1 MKGCTGSI
9 QCYGSKYCQHA
20 VQSITTINKCSTII
34 WILKS
39 ETKYDKIV
47 IGFSGASGIIYGIRL
62 LEILHSINI
71 QTYLIISEWAKKNIE
86 IETDNRLEYV
96 KSLSSVNYDN
106 FKLDASVSSGSFLHD
121 GMVIVPCSM
130 KSLSSIANGYDDT
143 LISRAAS
150 VTLKES
156 RKLILVPRETPLSR
170 IHLENM
176 IKLQDAGA
184 IILPAMPGFYHK
196 PSTIS
201 EIVDHLVG
209 KILDQLKIKH
219 DLFTRWK
226 DK

>member
-1 MKGCTGSI
+1 
-9 QCYGSKYCQHA
+9 
-20 VQSITTINKCSTII
+20 
-34 WILKS
+34 LKS
-39 ETKYDKIV
+39 ETRYDKIV

-62 LEILHSINI
+62 LEVLHSINI
-71 QTYLIISEWAKKNIE
+71 QTFLIVSEWAKKNIE
-86 IETDNRLEYV
+86 IETDKTLEYV
-96 KSLSSVNYDN
+96 KSLSSINYDN
-106 FKLDASVSSGSFLHD
+106 SKLDASVSSGSFLHD

-196 PSTIS
+196 PSTIN

-219 DLFTRWK
+219 DLFRRWK
-226 DK
+226 DQ

>member
-1 MKGCTGSI
+1 MTSG
-9 QCYGSKYCQHA
+9 
-20 VQSITTINKCSTII
+20 
-34 WILKS
+34 
-39 ETKYDKIV
+39 TKHVKIV
-47 IGFSGASGIIYGIRL
+47 IGLSGASGIIYGIRL
-62 LEILHSINI
+62 LEILHSIDI

-86 IETDNRLEYV
+86 IETQKTLEYV
-96 KSLSSVNYDN
+96 KSLSFVDYDN

-156 RKLILVPRETPLSR
+156 RKLIIVPRETPLSR

-176 IKLQDAGA
+176 IKLQEAGA

-196 PSTIS
+196 PSTID
-201 EIVDHLVG
+201 EIIDHLVG
-209 KILDQLKIKH
+209 KILDQLKIEH
-219 DLFTRWK
+219 DLFNRWK
-226 DK
+226 DQ

>member
-1 MKGCTGSI
+1 M
-9 QCYGSKYCQHA
+9 
-20 VQSITTINKCSTII
+20 
-34 WILKS
+34 KS
-39 ETKYDKIV
+39 ETRHDKIV

-62 LEILHSINI
+62 LEVLHSINT
-71 QTYLIISEWAKKNIE
+71 QTFLIVSEWAKKNIE
-86 IETDNRLEYV
+86 IETDKTLEYV
-96 KSLSSVNYDN
+96 KSLSSINYDN

-196 PSTIS
+196 PSSID

-219 DLFTRWK
+219 DLFRRWK
-226 DK
+226 DQ

>member
-1 MKGCTGSI
+1 M
-9 QCYGSKYCQHA
+9 
-20 VQSITTINKCSTII
+20 
-34 WILKS
+34 KS
-39 ETKYDKIV
+39 ETRYDKIV

-62 LEILHSINI
+62 LEVLHSINI
-71 QTYLIISEWAKKNIE
+71 QTFLIVSEWAKKNIE
-86 IETDNRLEYV
+86 IETDKTLEYV
-96 KSLSSVNYDN
+96 KSLSSINYDN

-196 PSTIS
+196 PSTIN

-219 DLFTRWK
+219 DLFNRWK
-226 DK
+226 DQ

>member
-1 MKGCTGSI
+1 M
-9 QCYGSKYCQHA
+9 
-20 VQSITTINKCSTII
+20 
-34 WILKS
+34 S
-39 ETKYDKIV
+39 ETRHDKIV

-86 IETDNRLEYV
+86 IETDKTLEYV

-156 RKLILVPRETPLSR
+156 RKLIIVPRETPLSR

-176 IKLQDAGA
+176 VKLQEAGA

-196 PSTIS
+196 PSTI
-201 EIVDHLVG
+201 EQIIDHLVG
-209 KILDQLKIKH
+209 KILDQLNIKH
-219 DLFTRWK
+219 DLFKRWK
-226 DK
+226 DQ

>member
-1 MKGCTGSI
+1 MTP
-9 QCYGSKYCQHA
+9 
-20 VQSITTINKCSTII
+20 
-34 WILKS
+34 
-39 ETKYDKIV
+39 ETKYDRIV

-62 LEILHSINI
+62 LEILHSLNI
-71 QTYLIISEWAKKNIE
+71 QTYLIVSEWGKKNIE
-86 IETDNRLEYV
+86 IETDKNLEYV
-96 KSLSSVNYDN
+96 KSLSSISYEN

-196 PSTIS
+196 PSTID

-209 KILDQLKIKH
+209 KILDQLKIKQ
-219 DLFTRWK
+219 DLFKRWK
-226 DK
+226 DQ

>member
-1 MKGCTGSI
+1 ML
-9 QCYGSKYCQHA
+9 
-20 VQSITTINKCSTII
+20 V
-34 WILKS
+34 S
-39 ETKYDKIV
+39 EARYDKIV

-62 LEILHSINI
+62 LEVLHSVNI
-71 QTYLIISEWAKKNIE
+71 QTYLIISEWAKKNIV
-86 IETDNRLEYV
+86 IETPKTLEYV

-106 FKLDASVSSGSFLHD
+106 SKLDASVSSGSFLHD

-176 IKLQDAGA
+176 IKVQEAGA
-184 IILPAMPGFYHK
+184 IILPAMPGFYHN
-196 PSTIS
+196 PSSIDQ
-201 EIVDHLVG
+201 IVDHLVG

-219 DLFTRWK
+219 ELFKRWK
-226 DK
+226 EQ

>member
-1 MKGCTGSI
+1 LAEI
-9 QCYGSKYCQHA
+9 RH
-20 VQSITTINKCSTII
+20 
-34 WILKS
+34 
-39 ETKYDKIV
+39 DKIV
-47 IGFSGASGIIYGIRL
+47 IGLSGASGIIYGIRL
-62 LEILHSINI
+62 IEVLHSINI

-86 IETDNRLEYV
+86 IETDKTLEYV

-106 FKLDASVSSGSFLHD
+106 FRLDASVSSGSFLHD

-156 RKLILVPRETPLSR
+156 RKLIIVPRETPLSR

-176 IKLQDAGA
+176 IKLQQAGA

-196 PSTIS
+196 PSTIE

-209 KILDQLKIKH
+209 KILDQLNIKH
-219 DLFTRWK
+219 DLFKRWK
-226 DK
+226 DQ

>member
-1 MKGCTGSI
+1 
-9 QCYGSKYCQHA
+9 
-20 VQSITTINKCSTII
+20 
-34 WILKS
+34 LKS
-39 ETKYDKIV
+39 ETRYDKIV

-62 LEILHSINI
+62 LEVLHSIDI
-71 QTYLIISEWAKKNIE
+71 QTFLIVSEWAKKNIE
-86 IETDNRLEYV
+86 IETDKTLEYV
-96 KSLSSVNYDN
+96 KSLSSINYDN

-196 PSTIS
+196 PSTIN

-209 KILDQLKIKH
+209 KILDQLKITH
-219 DLFTRWK
+219 DLFSRWK
-226 DK
+226 DQ

>member
-1 MKGCTGSI
+1 MT
-9 QCYGSKYCQHA
+9 
-20 VQSITTINKCSTII
+20 
-34 WILKS
+34 S
-39 ETKYDKIV
+39 ETKHDKIV

-86 IETDNRLEYV
+86 IETDKTLEYV

-156 RKLILVPRETPLSR
+156 RKLIIVPRETPLSR
-170 IHLENM
+170 IHLDNM
-176 IKLQDAGA
+176 IKLQEAGA

-196 PSTIS
+196 PSTID
-201 EIVDHLVG
+201 EIIDHLVG
-209 KILDQLKIKH
+209 KILDQLKIEH
-219 DLFTRWK
+219 DLFKRWK
-226 DK
+226 DQ

>member
-1 MKGCTGSI
+1 L
-9 QCYGSKYCQHA
+9 A
-20 VQSITTINKCSTII
+20 
-34 WILKS
+34 
-39 ETKYDKIV
+39 ETRHDKIV

-86 IETDNRLEYV
+86 IETDITLEYV
-96 KSLSSVNYDN
+96 KSLSSVNYEN

-156 RKLILVPRETPLSR
+156 RKLIIVPRETPLSR

-176 IKLQDAGA
+176 VKLQEAGA

-196 PSTIS
+196 PSTIE
-201 EIVDHLVG
+201 EIIDHLVG
-209 KILDQLKIKH
+209 KILDQLNIKH
-219 DLFTRWK
+219 DLFKRWK
-226 DK
+226 DQ

>member
-1 MKGCTGSI
+1 M
-9 QCYGSKYCQHA
+9 
-20 VQSITTINKCSTII
+20 
-34 WILKS
+34 KS

-47 IGFSGASGIIYGIRL
+47 VGFSGASGVIYGIRL
-62 LEILHSINI
+62 LEVLHSINI
-71 QTYLIISEWAKKNIE
+71 QTYLIISEWAKRNIE
-86 IETDNRLEYV
+86 TETNKTLEYV

-106 FKLDASVSSGSFLHD
+106 FKLDAAVSSGSFLHD

-156 RKLILVPRETPLSR
+156 RTLILVPRETPLSR

-196 PSTIS
+196 PSTID
-201 EIVDHLVG
+201 EIIDHLVG

-219 DLFTRWK
+219 KLFTRWK
-226 DK
+226 DQ

>member
-1 MKGCTGSI
+1 
-9 QCYGSKYCQHA
+9 
-20 VQSITTINKCSTII
+20 
-34 WILKS
+34 LKS

-47 IGFSGASGIIYGIRL
+47 VGFSGASGVIYGIRL

-71 QTYLIISEWAKKNIE
+71 QTYLIISEWAKRNIE
-86 IETDNRLEYV
+86 TETHKTLEYV

-106 FKLDASVSSGSFLHD
+106 FKLDAAVSSGSFLHD

-143 LISRAAS
+143 LISRAAY

-156 RKLILVPRETPLSR
+156 RTLILVPRETPLSR

-196 PSTIS
+196 PSTID
-201 EIVDHLVG
+201 EIIDHLVG

-219 DLFTRWK
+219 ELFTRWK
-226 DK
+226 DQ

>member
-1 MKGCTGSI
+1 
-9 QCYGSKYCQHA
+9 
-20 VQSITTINKCSTII
+20 
-34 WILKS
+34 LKS
-39 ETKYDKIV
+39 ETRYDKIV

-62 LEILHSINI
+62 LEVLHSINI
-71 QTYLIISEWAKKNIE
+71 QTFLIVSEWAKKNIE
-86 IETDNRLEYV
+86 IETDKTLEYV
-96 KSLSSVNYDN
+96 KSLSSINYDN

-196 PSTIS
+196 PSTIN

-209 KILDQLKIKH
+209 KILDQLRIKH
-219 DLFTRWK
+219 DLFRRWK
-226 DK
+226 DQ

>member
-1 MKGCTGSI
+1 M
-9 QCYGSKYCQHA
+9 
-20 VQSITTINKCSTII
+20 
-34 WILKS
+34 KS
-39 ETKYDKIV
+39 ETRYDKIV

-62 LEILHSINI
+62 LEVLHSINI
-71 QTYLIISEWAKKNIE
+71 QTFLIVSEWAKKNIE
-86 IETDNRLEYV
+86 IETDKTLEYV
-96 KSLSSVNYDN
+96 KSLSSINYDN
-106 FKLDASVSSGSFLHD
+106 SKLDASVSSGSFLHD

-196 PSTIS
+196 PRTIN

-219 DLFTRWK
+219 DLFKRWK
-226 DK
+226 DS

>member
-1 MKGCTGSI
+1 MLT
-9 QCYGSKYCQHA
+9 
-20 VQSITTINKCSTII
+20 
-34 WILKS
+34 S
-39 ETKYDKIV
+39 EARYDKIV

-62 LEILHSINI
+62 LEVLHSINI
-71 QTYLIISEWAKKNIE
+71 QTYLIISEWAKKNIV
-86 IETDNRLEYV
+86 IETPKTLEYV

-106 FKLDASVSSGSFLHD
+106 SRLDASVSSGSFLHD

-150 VTLKES
+150 VTLKEL

-176 IKLQDAGA
+176 IKVQEAGA
-184 IILPAMPGFYHK
+184 IILPAMPGFYHN
-196 PSTIS
+196 PSSIDQ
-201 EIVDHLVG
+201 IVDHLVG

-219 DLFTRWK
+219 ELFKRWK
-226 DK
+226 DQ

>member
-1 MKGCTGSI
+1 LT
-9 QCYGSKYCQHA
+9 
-20 VQSITTINKCSTII
+20 
-34 WILKS
+34 S
-39 ETKYDKIV
+39 ETKHDKIV

-86 IETDNRLEYV
+86 IETYKSLEYV

-156 RKLILVPRETPLSR
+156 RKLIIVPRETPLSR

-176 IKLQDAGA
+176 IKLQEAGA

-196 PSTIS
+196 PSTID
-201 EIVDHLVG
+201 EIIDHLVG
-209 KILDQLKIKH
+209 KILDQLKIEH
-219 DLFTRWK
+219 DLFKRWK
-226 DK
+226 DI

>member
-1 MKGCTGSI
+1 M
-9 QCYGSKYCQHA
+9 A
-20 VQSITTINKCSTII
+20 ETIH
-34 WILKS
+34 
-39 ETKYDKIV
+39 DKIV

-71 QTYLIISEWAKKNIE
+71 QTYLIISEWAKKNIG
-86 IETDNRLEYV
+86 IETDKTLEYV

-156 RKLILVPRETPLSR
+156 RKLIIVPRETPLSR

-176 IKLQDAGA
+176 VKLQEAGA

-196 PSTIS
+196 PSTID
-201 EIVDHLVG
+201 EIIDHLVG
-209 KILDQLKIKH
+209 KILDQLNIKH
-219 DLFTRWK
+219 DLFKRWK
-226 DK
+226 DQ

>member
-1 MKGCTGSI
+1 M
-9 QCYGSKYCQHA
+9 A
-20 VQSITTINKCSTII
+20 
-34 WILKS
+34 
-39 ETKYDKIV
+39 ETRNDKIV

-62 LEILHSINI
+62 IEVLHSINI
-71 QTYLIISEWAKKNIE
+71 ETYLIISEWAKKNIE
-86 IETDNRLEYV
+86 IETDKTLEYV

-106 FKLDASVSSGSFLHD
+106 FRLDASVSSGSFLHD

-156 RKLILVPRETPLSR
+156 RKLIIVPRETPLSR

-176 IKLQDAGA
+176 IKLQQAGA
-184 IILPAMPGFYHK
+184 IILPAMPGFYHN
-196 PSTIS
+196 PSTIE

-209 KILDQLKIKH
+209 KILDQLNIKH
-219 DLFTRWK
+219 DLFKRWK
-226 DK
+226 DQ

>member
-1 MKGCTGSI
+1 M
-9 QCYGSKYCQHA
+9 
-20 VQSITTINKCSTII
+20 
-34 WILKS
+34 KS
-39 ETKYDKIV
+39 ETRYDRIV

-62 LEILHSINI
+62 LEVLHSINI
-71 QTYLIISEWAKKNIE
+71 QTFLIVSEWAKKNIE
-86 IETDNRLEYV
+86 IETDKTLEYV
-96 KSLSSVNYDN
+96 KSLSSINYDN

-176 IKLQDAGA
+176 LKLQDAGA

-196 PSTIS
+196 PSTIN

-209 KILDQLKIKH
+209 KILDQLGIKH

-226 DK
+226 DQ

>member
-1 MKGCTGSI
+1 ML
-9 QCYGSKYCQHA
+9 
-20 VQSITTINKCSTII
+20 V
-34 WILKS
+34 S
-39 ETKYDKIV
+39 EARYDKIV

-62 LEILHSINI
+62 LEVLHSNNI
-71 QTYLIISEWAKKNIE
+71 QTYLIISEWAKKNIV
-86 IETDNRLEYV
+86 IETPKTLEYV

-106 FKLDASVSSGSFLHD
+106 SKLDASVSSGSFLHD

-176 IKLQDAGA
+176 IKVQEAGA
-184 IILPAMPGFYHK
+184 IILPAMPGFYHN
-196 PSTIS
+196 PSSIDQ
-201 EIVDHLVG
+201 IVDHLVG

-219 DLFTRWK
+219 ELFKRWK
-226 DK
+226 DQ

>member
-1 MKGCTGSI
+1 L
-9 QCYGSKYCQHA
+9 A
-20 VQSITTINKCSTII
+20 
-34 WILKS
+34 
-39 ETKYDKIV
+39 ETRHDKIV

-86 IETDNRLEYV
+86 IETDKTLEYV

-106 FKLDASVSSGSFLHD
+106 FRLDASVSSGSFLHD

-156 RKLILVPRETPLSR
+156 RKLIIVPRETPLSR

-176 IKLQDAGA
+176 VKLQEAGA

-196 PSTIS
+196 PSRIE
-201 EIVDHLVG
+201 EIIDHLVG
-209 KILDQLKIKH
+209 KILDQLNIKH
-219 DLFTRWK
+219 DLFKRWK
-226 DK
+226 DQ

>member
-1 MKGCTGSI
+1 MT
-9 QCYGSKYCQHA
+9 
-20 VQSITTINKCSTII
+20 
-34 WILKS
+34 
-39 ETKYDKIV
+39 ETRHDKIV
-47 IGFSGASGIIYGIRL
+47 IGFSGASGVIYGIRL
-62 LEILHSINI
+62 IEVLHSMSVE
-71 QTYLIISEWAKKNIE
+71 TYLIISEWAKKNIE
-86 IETDNRLEYV
+86 IETDKTLEYV

-106 FKLDASVSSGSFLHD
+106 FSLDASVSSGSFLHN

-156 RKLILVPRETPLSR
+156 RKLIIVPRETPLSR

-176 IKLQDAGA
+176 IKLQQAGA

-196 PSTIS
+196 PSTIE

-209 KILDQLKIKH
+209 KILDQLNIEH
-219 DLFTRWK
+219 HLFKRWK
-226 DK
+226 DQ

>member
-1 MKGCTGSI
+1 
-9 QCYGSKYCQHA
+9 
-20 VQSITTINKCSTII
+20 
-34 WILKS
+34 LKS
-39 ETKYDKIV
+39 ETRDDKIV

-86 IETDNRLEYV
+86 IETDKTLEYV
-96 KSLSSVNYDN
+96 KSLSSINYDN

-184 IILPAMPGFYHK
+184 IILPAMPGFYHR
-196 PSTIS
+196 PSTID

-219 DLFTRWK
+219 HLFSRWK
-226 DK
+226 DR

>member
-1 MKGCTGSI
+1 M
-9 QCYGSKYCQHA
+9 
-20 VQSITTINKCSTII
+20 
-34 WILKS
+34 KS

-47 IGFSGASGIIYGIRL
+47 VGFSGASGVIYGIRL
-62 LEILHSINI
+62 LEVLHSINI
-71 QTYLIISEWAKKNIE
+71 QTYLIISEWAKRNIE
-86 IETDNRLEYV
+86 TETHKTLEYV

-106 FKLDASVSSGSFLHD
+106 FKLDAAVSSGSFLHD

-156 RKLILVPRETPLSR
+156 RTLILVPRETPLSR

-196 PSTIS
+196 PSTID
-201 EIVDHLVG
+201 EIIDHLVG

-219 DLFTRWK
+219 ELFTRWK
-226 DK
+226 DQ

>member
-1 MKGCTGSI
+1 MT
-9 QCYGSKYCQHA
+9 
-20 VQSITTINKCSTII
+20 
-34 WILKS
+34 S
-39 ETKYDKIV
+39 ETKHDKIV

-86 IETDNRLEYV
+86 IETDKSLEYV

-156 RKLILVPRETPLSR
+156 RKLIIVPRETPLSR

-176 IKLQDAGA
+176 IKLQEAGA
-184 IILPAMPGFYHK
+184 IILPAMPGFYHN
-196 PSTIS
+196 PSTID
-201 EIVDHLVG
+201 EIIDHLVG
-209 KILDQLKIKH
+209 KILDQLKIEH
-219 DLFTRWK
+219 DLFKRWK
-226 DK
+226 DQ

>member
-1 MKGCTGSI
+1 MRSD
-9 QCYGSKYCQHA
+9 
-20 VQSITTINKCSTII
+20 
-34 WILKS
+34 
-39 ETKYDKIV
+39 TKHHKIV
-47 IGFSGASGIIYGIRL
+47 IGVSGASGIIYGIRL

-86 IETDNRLEYV
+86 IETDKTLEYV

-156 RKLILVPRETPLSR
+156 RKLIIVPRETPLSR

-176 IKLQDAGA
+176 IKLQEAGA
-184 IILPAMPGFYHK
+184 IILPAMPGFYHN
-196 PSTIS
+196 PSSID
-201 EIVDHLVG
+201 EIIDHLVG
-209 KILDQLKIKH
+209 KILDQLKIEH
-219 DLFTRWK
+219 DLFKRWK
-226 DK
+226 DQ

>member
-1 MKGCTGSI
+1 ML
-9 QCYGSKYCQHA
+9 
-20 VQSITTINKCSTII
+20 V
-34 WILKS
+34 S
-39 ETKYDKIV
+39 EARYDKIV

-62 LEILHSINI
+62 LEVLHSINF
-71 QTYLIISEWAKKNIE
+71 QTYLIISEWAKKNIV
-86 IETDNRLEYV
+86 IETTKTLEYV

-106 FKLDASVSSGSFLHD
+106 SKLDASVSSGSFLHD

-176 IKLQDAGA
+176 IKVQEAGA
-184 IILPAMPGFYHK
+184 IILPAMPGFYHN
-196 PSTIS
+196 PSSIDQ
-201 EIVDHLVG
+201 IVDHLVG

-219 DLFTRWK
+219 ELFKRWK
-226 DK
+226 DQ

>member
-1 MKGCTGSI
+1 M
-9 QCYGSKYCQHA
+9 
-20 VQSITTINKCSTII
+20 
-34 WILKS
+34 KS
-39 ETKYDKIV
+39 ETRYDKIV

-62 LEILHSINI
+62 LEVLHSIDI
-71 QTYLIISEWAKKNIE
+71 QTFLIVSEWAKKNIE
-86 IETDNRLEYV
+86 IETDKTLGYV
-96 KSLSSVNYDN
+96 KSLSSINYDN

-196 PSTIS
+196 PSTIN

-219 DLFTRWK
+219 DLFSRWK
-226 DK
+226 DQ

>member
-1 MKGCTGSI
+1 
-9 QCYGSKYCQHA
+9 
-20 VQSITTINKCSTII
+20 
-34 WILKS
+34 LKS
-39 ETKYDKIV
+39 ETRYDKIV

-62 LEILHSINI
+62 LEVLHSINI
-71 QTYLIISEWAKKNIE
+71 QTFLIVSEWAKKNIE
-86 IETDNRLEYV
+86 IETDKTLEYV
-96 KSLSSVNYDN
+96 KSLSSINYDN

-196 PSTIS
+196 PSTID

-209 KILDQLKIKH
+209 KILDQLKIKQ
-219 DLFTRWK
+219 DLFRRWK
-226 DK
+226 DQ

>member
-1 MKGCTGSI
+1 LTR
-9 QCYGSKYCQHA
+9 
-20 VQSITTINKCSTII
+20 
-34 WILKS
+34 
-39 ETKYDKIV
+39 ETRYDRIV
-47 IGFSGASGIIYGIRL
+47 IGLSGASGIIYGIRL
-62 LEILHSINI
+62 LEILHSLNI
-71 QTYLIISEWAKKNIE
+71 QTYLIVSEWGKKNIE
-86 IETDNRLEYV
+86 IETDKNLEYV
-96 KSLSSVNYDN
+96 KSLSSINYEN

-196 PSTIS
+196 PSTID

>member
-1 MKGCTGSI
+1 M
-9 QCYGSKYCQHA
+9 A
-20 VQSITTINKCSTII
+20 ETIH
-34 WILKS
+34 
-39 ETKYDKIV
+39 DKIV

-86 IETDNRLEYV
+86 IETDKTLEYV

-106 FKLDASVSSGSFLHD
+106 FRLDASVSSGSFLHD

-156 RKLILVPRETPLSR
+156 RKLIIVPRETPLSR

-176 IKLQDAGA
+176 VKLQEAGA

-196 PSTIS
+196 PSTIE
-201 EIVDHLVG
+201 EIIDHLVG
-209 KILDQLKIKH
+209 EILDQLNIKH
-219 DLFTRWK
+219 DLFKRWK
-226 DK
+226 DQ

>member
-1 MKGCTGSI
+1 ML
-9 QCYGSKYCQHA
+9 
-20 VQSITTINKCSTII
+20 V
-34 WILKS
+34 S
-39 ETKYDKIV
+39 EARYDKIV

-62 LEILHSINI
+62 LEVLHSVNI
-71 QTYLIISEWAKKNIE
+71 QTYLIISEWAKKNIV
-86 IETDNRLEYV
+86 IETTKTLEYV

-106 FKLDASVSSGSFLHD
+106 SKLDASVSSGSFLHD

-176 IKLQDAGA
+176 IKVQEAGA
-184 IILPAMPGFYHK
+184 IILPAMPGFYHN
-196 PSTIS
+196 PSSIDQ
-201 EIVDHLVG
+201 IVDHLVG

-219 DLFTRWK
+219 ELFKRWK
-226 DK
+226 DQ

>member
-1 MKGCTGSI
+1 LT
-9 QCYGSKYCQHA
+9 
-20 VQSITTINKCSTII
+20 
-34 WILKS
+34 S
-39 ETKYDKIV
+39 EGKHDKIV

-86 IETDNRLEYV
+86 IETDKTLEYV

-156 RKLILVPRETPLSR
+156 RKLIIVPRETPLSR

-176 IKLQDAGA
+176 IKLQEAGA

-196 PSTIS
+196 PSTID
-201 EIVDHLVG
+201 EIIDHLVG
-209 KILDQLKIKH
+209 KILDQLKIEH
-219 DLFTRWK
+219 DLFKRWK
-226 DK
+226 DQ

>member
-1 MKGCTGSI
+1 MT
-9 QCYGSKYCQHA
+9 
-20 VQSITTINKCSTII
+20 
-34 WILKS
+34 S
-39 ETKYDKIV
+39 ETKHDKIV

-86 IETDNRLEYV
+86 IETDKTLEYV

-156 RKLILVPRETPLSR
+156 RKLIIVPRETPLSR

-176 IKLQDAGA
+176 IKLQEAGA

-196 PSTIS
+196 PSTID
-201 EIVDHLVG
+201 EIIDHLVG
-209 KILDQLKIKH
+209 KILDQLKIEH
-219 DLFTRWK
+219 DLFKRWK
-226 DK
+226 DQ